1 MAETNRE
8 RRKQELRR
16 RMLDFA
22 ALEERDRQKESRDK
36 EKRRQLAAGERR
48 LRAICFFFLGLVLFL
63 ILLLFL
69 HFLLYRCYRR
79 SSVNWSRD
87 FRAERRDTDNN
98 YESYLP
104 YGEGMLRIT
113 RDGASYLGLKGKQHW
128 NQAFEMNQPFVSVNG
143 DFAAVAEQGGNA
155 IYIMAKSGPTG
166 SAKTS
171 LPITKLTVSGKGVV
185 YAVLEDRNA
194 SYISVFTKEGR
205 ALDISIK
212 SVLKGDGYPLDLS
225 VSPDGTELM
234 VSYVFLENGSL
245 KNKIVFYNLSEAGRD
260 AGASRVVGGFTNGLE
275 GHLAGRVH
283 FSDAGHAEAFHDG
296 GILFYSTKQPS
307 SPVEKASVQEKSTIR
322 AIAWGD
328 RALALITDSGRS
340 EASSSESESSEESTD
355 PSQEE
360 SGASQGEESGAAETE
375 GKTKEKE
382 KEKEKEKKKK
392 TEPYRLK
399 VYDLEGREL
408 LDRGVSLGA
417 EGLSI
422 DGDKVFLYHDTAL
435 LIYDIHGRL
444 RFRGELDLPI
454 ESVRATSSFGPFGG
468 SILVGSD
475 GILKSVRLR

>member
-48 LRAICFFFLGLVLFL
+48 FRALCFFFLGLVLFL

-260 AGASRVVGGFTNGLE
+260 AGSSRVVGGFTASRDTL
-275 GHLAGRVH
+275 R
-283 FSDAGHAEAFHDG
+283 G
-296 GILFYSTKQPS
+296 GFISPMRDMRRPSTT
-307 SPVEKASVQEKSTIR
+307 A
-322 AIAWGD
+322 
-328 RALALITDSGRS
+328 
-340 EASSSESESSEESTD
+340 ASSSTRQSSRPVRWRSYRCRRS
-355 PSQEE
+355 PR
-360 SGASQGEESGAAETE
+360 SG
-375 GKTKEKE
+375 
-382 KEKEKEKKKK
+382 
-392 TEPYRLK
+392 RLP
-399 VYDLEGREL
+399 G
-408 LDRGVSLGA
+408 G
-417 EGLSI
+417 
-422 DGDKVFLYHDTAL
+422 T
-435 LIYDIHGRL
+435 GRL
-444 RFRGELDLPI
+444 R
-454 ESVRATSSFGPFGG
+454 
-468 SILVGSD
+468 
-475 GILKSVRLR
+475 